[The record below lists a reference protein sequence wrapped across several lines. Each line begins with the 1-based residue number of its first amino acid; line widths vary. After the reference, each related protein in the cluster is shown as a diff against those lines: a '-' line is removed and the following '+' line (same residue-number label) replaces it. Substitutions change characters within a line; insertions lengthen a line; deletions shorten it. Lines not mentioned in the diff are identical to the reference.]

1 MIEQLRGF
9 ASALTAPVRHMGTDI
24 AQDVVERLVI
34 AAFAAVA
41 LAFGLAA
48 ATIWL
53 AMHHGMLTATLV
65 MAALFAAL
73 ALLALL
79 ARVARSR
86 ARRRRRRLENERARA
101 AVATATEAVA
111 LAADLGAAA
120 KRVNP
125 WLLVAA
131 ALAAGFAGVQT
142 IKR

>member
-1 MIEQLRGF
+1 MFEQLRGF
-9 ASALTAPVRHMGTDI
+9 ASALTAPVRHLGSDI
-24 AQDVVERLVI
+24 AQDIVERMVI

-53 AMHHGMLTATLV
+53 AMRHGLLTATLV
-65 MAALFAAL
+65 MAGLFAAF

-79 ARVARSR
+79 VRVARGR
-86 ARRRRRRLENERARA
+86 ARRRRRRIETERARA
-101 AVATATEAVA
+101 AVATATEAA
-111 LAADLGAAA
+111 AMAADLGAAV

-131 ALAAGFAGVQT
+131 ALAAGFAGVQK